1 MNISILS
8 VLLGLGGKCLLN
20 WALVFLQ
27 RSHICRSFVGVFSVS
42 LSVVDTAVTLI
53 FAAIHIH
60 TDGLLF
66 LLDWQLTRY
75 HTCLLV
81 QILGQVYS
89 LLQWPVVL
97 VAGLDHFCTVS
108 LPAASSGVKGII
120 HPLVTVL
127 LWSLTVLYVFLLSD
141 FDPALE
147 DVSLHQMNQCWV
159 FHTTQIL
166 QVVTLLSLTLACSVL
181 HAVCSSTLLENPP
194 EKNQITNQSRT
205 RPRRTIA
212 CQVLSIFL
220 STWAPLLI
228 FLAGLL
234 LLPVGIPSYLGLNVA
249 WLCFLNS
256 FLITLVLCV
265 AVPAPRLAQ
274 GLAAVPAD
282 SFCEW
287 RIQFN
292 LAAEDRT

>member
-8 VLLGLGGKCLLN
+8 ILLGLAGKCLIN
-20 WALVFLQ
+20 WALVFRQ

-53 FAAIHIH
+53 FATIHIH
-60 TDGLLF
+60 TDGPLF
-66 LLDWQLTRY
+66 FLGLQLTRY

-81 QILGQVYS
+81 QILGQVES

-97 VAGLDHFCTVS
+97 VASLDHFCTVS
-108 LPAASSGVKGII
+108 LPATSSGVKGIV
-120 HPLVTVL
+120 HSFVTVL
-127 LWSLTVLYVFLLSD
+127 LWTLTVLYVFLLSD
-141 FDPALE
+141 FNPVLE
-147 DVSLHQMNQCWV
+147 DLAYHQINQCWV
-159 FHTTQIL
+159 FHTPQIL

-205 RPRRTIA
+205 PTRGNIV

-228 FLAGLL
+228 FLAVFL

-256 FLITLVLCV
+256 FLITLGLCV
-265 AVPAPRLAQ
+265 ACPAPRLAQ

-282 SFCEW
+282 SVCEW
-287 RIQFN
+287 RIKFN
-292 LAAEDRT
+292 LVAEDRT